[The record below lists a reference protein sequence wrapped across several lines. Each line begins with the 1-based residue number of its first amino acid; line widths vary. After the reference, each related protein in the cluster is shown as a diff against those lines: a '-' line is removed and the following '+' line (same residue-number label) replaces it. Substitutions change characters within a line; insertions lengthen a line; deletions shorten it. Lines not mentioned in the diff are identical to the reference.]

1 MERVTQRDRDPEEV
15 SDGVFLADLA
25 TGERVC
31 MKHWRV
37 EPGERLPVHRHDNEQ
52 VGYVISGR
60 LMALLDGEEHVLE
73 PGDSYVFPSN
83 EPHGAEN
90 RWDEPAVGVG
100 VLSPPRTAPDWADAS
115 GECHPPVESDD

>member
-1 MERVTQRDRDPEEV
+1 MERVTERDREPEEV
-15 SDGVFLADLA
+15 SDGVHLADLA

-37 EPGERLPVHRHDNEQ
+37 EPGETLPVHRHDNEQ
-52 VGYVISGR
+52 VGYVMRGR
-60 LMALLDGEEHVLE
+60 LVAVVGDEEHVLE

-90 RWDEPAVGVG
+90 RWEEPAVGIG
-100 VLSPPRTAPDWADAS
+100 VLSPPRTDPDWADA
-115 GECHPPVESDD
+115 GVECHPPVESDD